1 VEKLSTFKEIIMY
14 KMEIDISTWGAE
26 EKITIE
32 SNDFDKIQIIQ
43 EFIEFQM
50 DNGWAVDYVAVIEDD
65 EDESDE
71 EALAIAAD
79 ADESDLK
86 QD

>member
-14 KMEIDISTWGAE
+14 KIEIDISTWGAD

-32 SNDFDKIQIIQ
+32 SNDFDKIQIIK
-43 EFIEFQM
+43 EFLEFQM
-50 DNGWAVDYVAVIEDD
+50 DNGWAVDYVAVIEDEED
-65 EDESDE
+65 EDE
-71 EALAIAAD
+71 ALAVATE

>member
-1 VEKLSTFKEIIMY
+1 MY
-14 KMEIDISTWGAE
+14 KMEIDISTWGAD

-43 EFIEFQM
+43 EFLEFQM

-65 EDESDE
+65 EDESDD
-71 EALAIAAD
+71 EALAIATEA
-79 ADESDLK
+79 AVA

>member
-1 VEKLSTFKEIIMY
+1 VERSSTFKEIIMY
-14 KMEIDISTWGAE
+14 KMEIDISTWGAD

-43 EFIEFQM
+43 EFLEFQM
-50 DNGWAVDYVAVIEDD
+50 ENGWAVDYVAVIEDD
-65 EDESDE
+65 EDDSDD
-71 EALAIAAD
+71 EALAIAAE

-86 QD
+86 ED

>member
-1 VEKLSTFKEIIMY
+1 VEKSSTFKEIIMY
-14 KMEIDISTWGAE
+14 KMEIDISTWGAD

-32 SNDFDKIQIIQ
+32 SNDFEKIQIIQ
-43 EFIEFQM
+43 EFLEFQM

-65 EDESDE
+65 EDEDDE
-71 EALAIAAD
+71 EALAIAAE

>member
-1 VEKLSTFKEIIMY
+1 VERSSTFKEIIMY
-14 KMEIDISTWGAE
+14 KMEIDISTWGAD

-43 EFIEFQM
+43 EFLEFQM

-65 EDESDE
+65 EDDSDD
-71 EALAIAAD
+71 EALAIAAE

>member
-1 VEKLSTFKEIIMY
+1 MY

>member
-1 VEKLSTFKEIIMY
+1 MY
-14 KMEIDISTWGAE
+14 KMEIDISTWGAD

-65 EDESDE
+65 EDDSDE

-79 ADESDLK
+79 ANESDLK

>member
-1 VEKLSTFKEIIMY
+1 VEKSSTFKEIIMY
-14 KMEIDISTWGAE
+14 KMEIDISQWGAD

-43 EFIEFQM
+43 EFLEFQM

-65 EDESDE
+65 EDENDD
-71 EALAIAAD
+71 EALAVAAE

>member
-1 VEKLSTFKEIIMY
+1 MY
-14 KMEIDISTWGAE
+14 KMEIDISTWGAY
-26 EKITIE
+26 EKITVE

-65 EDESDE
+65 EDDSDE

>member
-1 VEKLSTFKEIIMY
+1 MY
-14 KMEIDISTWGAE
+14 KMEIDISTWGAD

-32 SNDFDKIQIIQ
+32 SNDFDKIQIIK
-43 EFIEFQM
+43 EFLEFQM
-50 DNGWAVDYVAVIEDD
+50 DNGWAVDYVAVIEDEED
-65 EDESDE
+65 EDE
-71 EALAIAAD
+71 ALAVATE

>member
-1 VEKLSTFKEIIMY
+1 MY
-14 KMEIDISTWGAE
+14 KMEIDISQWGAD

-43 EFIEFQM
+43 EFLEFQM

-65 EDESDE
+65 EDENDD
-71 EALAIAAD
+71 EALAVAAE

>member
-1 VEKLSTFKEIIMY
+1 MY
-14 KMEIDISTWGAE
+14 KMEIDISAWGAD

-43 EFIEFQM
+43 EFIEFQIE
-50 DNGWAVDYVAVIEDD
+50 NGWAVDYVAVIEDD
-65 EDESDE
+65 EDDSDE

>member
-1 VEKLSTFKEIIMY
+1 MY
-14 KMEIDISTWGAE
+14 KMEIDISTWGAD

-65 EDESDE
+65 EDDSDE

>member
-1 VEKLSTFKEIIMY
+1 VERSSTFKEIIMY
-14 KMEIDISTWGAE
+14 KMEIDISTWGAD

-43 EFIEFQM
+43 EFLEFQM
-50 DNGWAVDYVAVIEDD
+50 ENGWAVDYVAVIEDD
-65 EDESDE
+65 EDDSDD
-71 EALAIAAD
+71 EALAIATEA
-79 ADESDLK
+79 AVA

>member
-1 VEKLSTFKEIIMY
+1 MY
-14 KMEIDISTWGAE
+14 KIEIDISTWGAD

-32 SNDFDKIQIIQ
+32 SNDFDKIQIIK
-43 EFIEFQM
+43 EFLEFQM
-50 DNGWAVDYVAVIEDD
+50 DNGWAVDYVAVIEDEED
-65 EDESDE
+65 EDE
-71 EALAIAAD
+71 ALAVATE

>member
-1 VEKLSTFKEIIMY
+1 MY
-14 KMEIDISTWGAE
+14 KMEIDISTWGAD

-43 EFIEFQM
+43 EFLEFQM
-50 DNGWAVDYVAVIEDD
+50 ENGWAVDYVAVIEDD
-65 EDESDE
+65 EDDSDD
-71 EALAIAAD
+71 EALAIATEA
-79 ADESDLK
+79 AVA

>member
-1 VEKLSTFKEIIMY
+1 LKEIIMY
-14 KMEIDISTWGAE
+14 KMEIDISTWGAD

-43 EFIEFQM
+43 EFLEFQM

-65 EDESDE
+65 EDDSDDE
-71 EALAIAAD
+71 DLAIAAE
-79 ADESDLK
+79 AEESDLK
-86 QD
+86 ED

>member
-1 VEKLSTFKEIIMY
+1 MY
-14 KMEIDISTWGAE
+14 KMEIDISTWGAG

-32 SNDFDKIQIIQ
+32 SNDFDKIQIIK

-65 EDESDE
+65 EDDSDE

>member
-1 VEKLSTFKEIIMY
+1 MY
-14 KMEIDISTWGAE
+14 KMEIDISIWGE
-26 EKITIE
+26 YEKITVE

-65 EDESDE
+65 EDDSDE

>member
-1 VEKLSTFKEIIMY
+1 MY
-14 KMEIDISTWGAE
+14 KMEIDISTWGAD
-26 EKITIE
+26 EKITVE

-65 EDESDE
+65 EDDSDE

>member
-1 VEKLSTFKEIIMY
+1 MY
-14 KMEIDISTWGAE
+14 KMEIDISTWGAD

-32 SNDFDKIQIIQ
+32 SNDFEKIQIIK
-43 EFIEFQM
+43 EFLEFQM

-65 EDESDE
+65 EDDSDD
-71 EALAIAAD
+71 EALAIAAE